1 MKPLT
6 AAQRRASFRPPPS
19 PVPVTLELPRPSTTT
34 RPSGWTAARVT
45 LATPQGDT
53 ITSDAWASPDGRTV
67 VHTPTEY
74 LHLTEK
80 ERARHATV
88 AVMIDGRA
96 WATIRSTTGARAARA
111 LAVRAAA
118 VNAAHAETI
127 ASLDTMKPGSRAWL
141 RATETIASAYRA
153 ADLT

>member
-19 PVPVTLELPRPSTTT
+19 PVPVTLELPRPSAAA

-53 ITSDAWASPDGRTV
+53 ITADAWASPDGRTV

-74 LHLTEK
+74 QHLTEK
-80 ERARHATV
+80 ERSRHATV
-88 AVMIDGRA
+88 AVLVAGRA
-96 WATIRSTTGARAARA
+96 WATIRSTGGARAARA

-118 VNAAHAETI
+118 VNAESADQLARMDRAT
-127 ASLDTMKPGSRAWL
+127 PGSRTWL
-141 RATETIASAYRA
+141 DASARVSALYSA
-153 ADLT
+153 AGLT

>member
-19 PVPVTLELPRPSTTT
+19 PVPVTLELPRPSTAA
-34 RPSGWTAARVT
+34 RPSGWTAARVA

-53 ITSDAWASPDGRTV
+53 ITADAYVSPDGRTV
-67 VHTPTEY
+67 VHKPTEY
-74 LHLTEK
+74 QHLTEK
-80 ERARHATV
+80 ERSRHVTV
-88 AVMIDGRA
+88 AVMVAGRA

-118 VNAAHAETI
+118 VNEAHAETI
-127 ASLDTMKPGSRAWL
+127 ASLDTMTPGSRAWL